1 LLALA
6 AIVLVQFTAPVSA
19 PASANLSETLYWAS
33 TTATG
38 RRLCDRKQ
46 SARYTEQFDHRYGV
60 RVRALMQYHVSK
72 FGPDPDFIITT
83 SCRILR
89 GSIHR
94 HDRDHAR
101 AMDRFEE
108 ALRNLEHQFG
118 PVNNTR

>member
-6 AIVLVQFTAPVSA
+6 AIVLKQFTAPVSA
-19 PASANLSETLYWAS
+19 PASANLSETLYWTS

-38 RRLCDRKQ
+38 NCLCDRKQ
-46 SARYTEQFDHRYGV
+46 SARYTEQFDHRYGM

-83 SCRILR
+83 SCHILR

-94 HDRDHAR
+94 QDRDHAR

-108 ALRNLEHQFG
+108 ALRDLEHQFG